1 MTHRLDAVDGPGAMA
16 AITVPFWL
24 QDVEWGMRALVI
36 FAGLVLLVIRIL
48 CAWRELKRPPHD

>member
-1 MTHRLDAVDGPGAMA
+1 MSHRLEAGDGPTAMA